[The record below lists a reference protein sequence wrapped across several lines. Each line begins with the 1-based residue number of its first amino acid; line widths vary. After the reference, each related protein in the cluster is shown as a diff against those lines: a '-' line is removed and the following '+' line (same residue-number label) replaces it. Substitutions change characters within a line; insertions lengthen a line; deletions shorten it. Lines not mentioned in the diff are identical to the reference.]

1 MQALLKSETGAG
13 ATLSQGLGASVLE
26 DLRSGG
32 RRGLRNSWHGVTR
45 LWMTASHPKRPASFP
60 F

>member
-1 MQALLKSETGAG
+1 MQALLKSEARAG

-32 RRGLRNSWHGVTR
+32 RRGLRNLARGDQAVDDSQP
-45 LWMTASHPKRPASFP
+45 S
-60 F
+60 